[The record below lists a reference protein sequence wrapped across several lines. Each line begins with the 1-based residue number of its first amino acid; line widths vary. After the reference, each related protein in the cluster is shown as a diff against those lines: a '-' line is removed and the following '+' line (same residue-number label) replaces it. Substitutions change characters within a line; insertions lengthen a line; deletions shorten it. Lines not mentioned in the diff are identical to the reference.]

1 MGVIFFWGMRL
12 FFEFFSV
19 KKSLPDFGKAFVS
32 MINLE
37 PPNKGP
43 VQFDLFSRIFEN
55 NFNNN
60 IKYQKSEKKKGKE
73 IRINLRYFGHGEQQ
87 TPTA

>member
-55 NFNNN
+55 NFNT
-60 IKYQKSEKKKGKE
+60 IKSEKKEGKSE
-73 IRINLRYFGHGEQQ
+73 EKR
-87 TPTA
+87 